1 MKILLSTGF
10 IPKKRGKSFI
20 RPGFYPP
27 FGLGC
32 IAAVLEKEGYD
43 VKLYDCL
50 PLNYSVSEVVDNIL
64 GENPDI
70 IGISILS
77 TSYDGARQIAKL
89 IKKRKKDVPIIFGGP
104 HCTNF
109 PRQIMEECQDVDFLM
124 YGESEVA
131 FPMLIKAILGK
142 LPYCDVP
149 QLCFRDSNGHL
160 ILNRQQMLIQDLDMI
175 PFPAWHL
182 FDRTLYSNKCLFLT
196 SRGCSYGKCMFCA
209 KTGPLCVKYR
219 RRSVK
224 NVIRELEFLYKELS
238 YKRIAFFDVDFPH
251 NEEWIIE
258 FCDTILQKELFF
270 EWGCNAR
277 VDTVTEKIIKRMSE
291 AGCRMIRYGIESG
304 NQSSLN
310 YIKKG
315 IVIEQVKDAIKLT
328 KKFGIKTL
336 GYFILALPKETPEM
350 GKQTVRFAI
359 DLDLDI
365 AQFVPLRPLLKTE
378 IYDLCGKEGEI
389 LDNVNLN
396 KSYDLSITSPILIP
410 RISFIPKAYKN
421 KEEVVKI
428 LKFAYIKFY
437 LRFHYIWKLLNSK
450 KKKGDDAGKI
460 REWFFLFIKI
470 VFFGMK

>member
-1 MKILLSTGF
+1 MKILLSTGL
-10 IPKKRGKSFI
+10 IPKKRGKSSI

-27 FGLGC
+27 LGLGY

-43 VKLYDCL
+43 VKIYDCL

-77 TSYDGARQIAKL
+77 TSYDGAKQIANL
-89 IKKRKKDVPIIFGGP
+89 IKKRKKGIPIIFGGP
-104 HCTNF
+104 HCTYF
-109 PRQIMEECQDVDFLM
+109 PLRTMKECQDVDFLM
-124 YGESEVA
+124 YGESEFA

-142 LPYCDVP
+142 LSYYDVP
-149 QLCFRDSNGHL
+149 QLCFRDSNGYL
-160 ILNRQQMLIQDLDMI
+160 MLNRQQMLIQDLDMV

-182 FDRTLYSNKCLFLT
+182 FNRTLYSNRCHFLT
-196 SRGCSYGKCMFCA
+196 SRGCSYGKCIFCA
-209 KTGPLCVKYR
+209 KTRPLYVKYR

-238 YKRIAFFDVDFPH
+238 YKTIAFFDVDFPQDDK
-251 NEEWIIE
+251 WVIE
-258 FCDTILQKELFF
+258 FCEMMLQKELFF
-270 EWGCNAR
+270 KWGCNAR
-277 VDTVTEKIIKRMSE
+277 IDTVTERIIKKMSQ
-291 AGCRMIRYGIESG
+291 AGCCMIRYGIESG
-304 NQSSLN
+304 NQSLLN
-310 YIKKG
+310 YTKKG
-315 IVIEQVKDAIKLT
+315 IAIEQVKDTIKLT
-328 KKFGIKTL
+328 KEFGIKTL

-365 AQFVPLRPLLKTE
+365 AQFAPLRPLLRTE
-378 IYDLCGKEGEI
+378 MYSLCRKEGKI
-389 LDNVNLN
+389 LNNVNLN
-396 KSYDLSITSPILIP
+396 KFYDLSITCPILMP
-410 RISFIPKAYKN
+410 RVSFIPKAYKSR
-421 KEEVVKI
+421 EEVVKI

-450 KKKGDDAGKI
+450 KERGDI
-460 REWFFLFIKI
+460 RRIKEWFFLFIKI